1 MNQNCFKVARSKR
14 CYLKE
19 GYRSKQ
25 TCKSKNMLKGTPI
38 ETLQKKIG
46 CKLLKCGRAL
56 KQIGKTTSL
65 TRGDNSKNKARTVEN
80 KSIRRRRWR
89 RKKKNVEQDEI
100 SHMQRRAK
108 YLLIKMKLEQNLIDA
123 YSGDGWKGQSR
134 EKIKPE
140 KELQRAQRQILKCKL
155 SIRDSIHQLEYLGSE
170 GRIEDSFMHPDG
182 SVYHEY
188 IFCAKCKSR
197 EAFPDNDIIL
207 CDGSCNRGFHQKCL
221 EPPLDKIPPGEQ
233 GWLCK
238 ICDCKMEILET
249 INAHLGT
256 SFTVYSSWEDI
267 FKEATVVQDDEGPD
281 LNPDEDWPSDHLSDE
296 DYCPD
301 FGSGK
306 ADFDEQN
313 VSDDPCSSS
322 DGVCSSE
329 GSLNHPSYLGSPES
343 IDHEIKYYRRQRTD
357 VDYKKLNDEMF
368 GKEPNEGEG
377 QSEDEDW
384 GPYRR
389 RPARVASDAD
399 INSTDPKSKDHKE
412 TGSLDTISCNKKSLF
427 RIPRDATEKL
437 RQSFA
442 ENELPSRTV
451 KQSLS
456 RQLGI
461 SAEKVDK
468 WFKNARYAALKIRKQ
483 AELASQYHHGSIL
496 DKGHRYI
503 SDAAVSLDDSLLPLA
518 SIFCLPRHKKR
529 MLQSNNL
536 MFASCHV
543 KKQKVSTPTVI
554 QESSRLEKAAC
565 CGISEGGNIT
575 TMDIIDDA
583 FEAEQP
589 YINELRR
596 LWILEKRLGQLQ
608 QQLPSHRDN
617 NIDAQV
623 NNHLGEKMVIYVPVA
638 EVIEKA

>member
-1 MNQNCFKVARSKR
+1 
-14 CYLKE
+14 
-19 GYRSKQ
+19 
-25 TCKSKNMLKGTPI
+25 
-38 ETLQKKIG
+38 
-46 CKLLKCGRAL
+46 
-56 KQIGKTTSL
+56 
-65 TRGDNSKNKARTVEN
+65 
-80 KSIRRRRWR
+80 
-89 RKKKNVEQDEI
+89 
-100 SHMQRRAK
+100 
-108 YLLIKMKLEQNLIDA
+108 
-123 YSGDGWKGQSR
+123 
-134 EKIKPE
+134 
-140 KELQRAQRQILKCKL
+140 
-155 SIRDSIHQLEYLGSE
+155 
-170 GRIEDSFMHPDG
+170 MHPDG

-306 ADFDEQN
+306 VDFDEQN

-322 DGVCSSE
+322 DW
-329 GSLNHPSYLGSPES
+329 
-343 IDHEIKYYRRQRTD
+343 
-357 VDYKKLNDEMF
+357 EMF

-399 INSTDPKSKDHKE
+399 ITSTDPKSKDHKE

-468 WFKNARYAALKIRKQ
+468 WFKMQ
-483 AELASQYHHGSIL
+483 
-496 DKGHRYI
+496 DM
-503 SDAAVSLDDSLLPLA
+503 LP
-518 SIFCLPRHKKR
+518 
-529 MLQSNNL
+529 
-536 MFASCHV
+536 
-543 KKQKVSTPTVI
+543 
-554 QESSRLEKAAC
+554 
-565 CGISEGGNIT
+565 
-575 TMDIIDDA
+575 
-583 FEAEQP
+583 
-589 YINELRR
+589 
-596 LWILEKRLGQLQ
+596 
-608 QQLPSHRDN
+608 
-617 NIDAQV
+617 
-623 NNHLGEKMVIYVPVA
+623 
-638 EVIEKA
+638 